1 MAGLNRR
8 DFLVRSG
15 AGLAAVALARGA
27 GAEAA
32 AMPFRMGAQSYSF
45 RNFDFAGSLAQL
57 KKLGLSNME
66 YCGAHFP
73 PAPEHEGFQNVKE
86 TVTDQGINVVAYGV
100 ESFTD
105 NEEASRVKFDFGK
118 AIGLEV
124 ITANPAPN
132 AFDSLDKLTE
142 EYGIKIAIHNH
153 GPLARYDKVED
164 TLKAIQDHSPMIG
177 ACVDTGHVIRSGEKP
192 HEVIA
197 ALGDRVHSL
206 HLKDWIHGG
215 EEQIV
220 GEGDMDLVAVAKA
233 LLALDF
239 QGPVN
244 LEFELSPDNPVPG
257 MQAGLKNW
265 AEAVKTAMG
274 A

>member
-1 MAGLNRR
+1 MSNLNRR
-8 DFLVRSG
+8 QFLVQTG
-15 AGLAAVALARGA
+15 AAF
-27 GAEAA
+27 AA
-32 AMPFRMGAQSYSF
+32 ATFAGGARAEEVTMPFRMGAQSYSF
-45 RNFDFAGSLAQL
+45 RNFDFEGSIAQL
-57 KKLGLSNME
+57 KKLGLRNME
-66 YCGAHFP
+66 YCGVHFP
-73 PAPEHEGFQNVKE
+73 PAPEHEGFAQVRQKVKDE
-86 TVTDQGINVVAYGV
+86 GIDVVAYGV

-124 ITANPAPN
+124 ITANPAHN

-164 TLKAIQDHSPMIG
+164 TLKAIQNHSAMIG

-192 HEVIA
+192 HEVIE
-197 ALGDRVHSL
+197 ALGKRVHSL

-215 EEQIV
+215 EEQIL
-220 GEGDMDLVAVAKA
+220 GEGDLDLVAVAKA

-239 QGPVN
+239 KGPLN

-265 AEAVKTAMG
+265 KKAVKEAMG
-274 A
+274 